1 MVLIP
6 TYYSFGFDGGSSG
19 TGNRLNAISAK
30 IAVEFPQYTISSA
43 RRINRRRARGGRGN
57 LDTQQPARFVLDVQK
72 PSRGPG
78 FADRPD
84 SQFGVGVD
92 PSSGFGSGSVAPGRP
107 PISSGP
113 NFGFGSDGSSV
124 APGRPGTGRPKP
136 KPSTVDTIIFERPD
150 KPNLAGPRNP
160 DSRPKPDDDTG
171 IDVTIGPGSGI
182 GGRPIDGRPNPDVD
196 NGFGLGFGPNSDTNI
211 SIDGRP
217 IEDDGPSIGIGPRDP
232 GTQVP
237 GRPGIGP
244 DIGVGPDIPNPGT
257 GVDGRPGIGPGFGV
271 GPDVPNPGTG
281 VDGRPT
287 SGPNFGYGP
296 GVIQPPG
303 GRPAPDRPIPPNEK
317 PDLDS
322 GLGVVTIIDDPAE
335 DPRPGRGNVG
345 IDSGA
350 NSETGEN
357 SPTGTIQTQFGF
369 VFPSKYR
376 VNVLEQLP
384 SWLRDRNRNV

>member
-113 NFGFGSDGSSV
+113 NFGSGSVGGDSSSV
-124 APGRPGTGRPKP
+124 APGRPGTGRPRP

-160 DSRPKPDDDTG
+160 DSRPKPDADTG
-171 IDVTIGPGSGI
+171 NDITIGPGSGI

-196 NGFGLGFGPNSDTNI
+196 NGFGLGFDPNNDTSI

-232 GTQVP
+232 GTQIP

-244 DIGVGPDIPNPGT
+244 GIGVGPDIPNPGT
-257 GVDGRPGIGPGFGV
+257 GVDGRP
-271 GPDVPNPGTG
+271 
-281 VDGRPT
+281 T
-287 SGPNFGYGP
+287 SGFDFGYGP

-303 GRPAPDRPIPPNEK
+303 RPAPNRPIPPREK

-322 GLGVVTIIDDPAE
+322 GLGVITIIDDPAE
-335 DPRPGRGNVG
+335 DPRPGRGDVG

-384 SWLRDRNRNV
+384 SWLRDRNV

>member
-30 IAVEFPQYTISSA
+30 VAIEFPQYTISPA
-43 RRINRRRARGGRGN
+43 RRINRKRTRGGRRN
-57 LDTQQPARFVLDVQK
+57 LDTQQPARFVIDVQK
-72 PSRGPG
+72 PSRGGPG

-84 SQFGVGVD
+84 SEFGVGVGPD
-92 PSSGFGSGSVAPGRP
+92 SGVGSGSVAPGRP
-107 PISSGP
+107 PTSSGP
-113 NFGFGSDGSSV
+113 SFGSGNFNNDNSSV
-124 APGRPGTGRPKP
+124 APGRPSTGRPKP
-136 KPSTVDTIIFERPD
+136 KPSSIDTIIFERPEPD
-150 KPNLAGPRNP
+150 EPNLAGPRNP
-160 DSRPKPDDDTG
+160 DSRPKPDDDIN

-182 GGRPIDGRPNPDVD
+182 GGRPIDGRPKPDVD
-196 NGFGLGFGPNSDTNI
+196 NGFGLGFDPNNDNSV

-217 IEDDGPSIGIGPRDP
+217 IIDDRPSVGIGPRDP
-232 GTQVP
+232 GTQAP

-244 DIGVGPDIPNPGT
+244 GIGVGPDI
-257 GVDGRPGIGPGFGV
+257 
-271 GPDVPNPGTG
+271 PNPGTG

-296 GVIQPPG
+296 GIIPPA
-303 GRPAPDRPIPPNEK
+303 GRPAPNRPIPPNEK

-322 GLGVVTIIDDPAE
+322 GLGVITIIDDPAE
-335 DPRPGRGNVG
+335 DPRPGKGNEG

-357 SPTGTIQTQFGF
+357 SPAGTIQTQFGF

-376 VNVLEQLP
+376 VNVVSQLP
-384 SWLRDRNRNV
+384 SWLGKRNRNA